1 MDGCTDGTF
10 ERTGKKFFNCPE
22 RKGIYYP
29 LESLKPDER
38 YATEMAVDGNRKN
51 SKQYVVFPI
60 TSACV
65 Y

>member
-10 ERTGKKFFNCPE
+10 EPTGKKFFNCPE

-38 YATEMAVDGNRKN
+38 DTTKMALDRNRK
-51 SKQYVVFPI
+51 
-60 TSACV
+60 
-65 Y
+65 

>member
-10 ERTGKKFFNCPE
+10 EPTSKKFFNCPE

-38 YATEMAVDGNRKN
+38 YATEIAVDGNRK
-51 SKQYVVFPI
+51 SSQQCVVLPI
-60 TSACV
+60 TCTCV